1 MAIESSKEREEEILA
16 AVDLGSNSF
25 HMIIARVRD
34 GHFHVLDS
42 LRDMVQLRAGLD
54 AHGNLTAESQ
64 ERALACLARFG
75 ERVSGLPITSV
86 RAVGTN
92 TLRVARNSHVFL
104 QKARQALGHPIEI
117 VAGEEEARL
126 IYLGVAHALS
136 FDQQRR
142 LVMDIGGGST
152 EFIIGEGFTGLRRE
166 SLSMGCVSFTQQ
178 FFADGEIT
186 KKNLNAAALAA
197 RVQLRDIRREY
208 REMGWEMAVG
218 ASGTIRCVASVVAAN
233 EWSDDGCITLAALDK
248 LQRALLD
255 AGHVDNLKLPGL
267 SDERAS
273 ILPAGVSVL
282 RTSFQVLKIERMT
295 VSDGALREGLLY
307 DLVGRLHHDDERERT
322 VTAMMKRYHV
332 DIGHVDRIDQTAQQF
347 LKQVAKKWQLDKR
360 VDGQRLAWAVKLHE
374 IGLAISHGSR
384 HKHAAYLVANS
395 DMSGFSREE
404 QYALSVLIQGQRK
417 AFPRKLIK
425 SLPEEVQ
432 QSIQWLTVI
441 LRLALVF
448 NRGRSNQAEALDCQL
463 KPRKKGLKLTLSED
477 WLASHPLTEQDL
489 LQEQAYLAKAK
500 IKLKLH
506 AKEAD

>member
-1 MAIESSKEREEEILA
+1 MSEEQKINEQEEILA
-16 AVDLGSNSF
+16 AIDLGSNSF

-34 GHFHVLDS
+34 GHFHKLDS
-42 LRDMVQLRAGLD
+42 LREMVQLRAGLD
-54 AHGNLTAESQ
+54 AQGNLTAEAQ

-75 ERVSGLPITSV
+75 ERVSGLPTMSV

-92 TLRVARNSHVFL
+92 TLRVAKNSREFL
-104 QKARQALGHPIEI
+104 QKARRALGNPIEI

-186 KKNLNAAALAA
+186 KKKLKLAALAA
-197 RVQLRDIRREY
+197 RVQLRDIRLEY
-208 REMGWEMAVG
+208 RKMGWEMAIG

-233 EWSDDGCITLAALDK
+233 EWSDDGCITLESLDK
-248 LQRALLD
+248 LQQAIIE
-255 AGHVDNLKLPGL
+255 AEHVDNLKLAGL
-267 SDERAS
+267 SEERAA
-273 ILPAGVSVL
+273 ILPAGVSIL
-282 RTSFQVLKIERMT
+282 RTAFQVLKIDRMT

-332 DIGHVDRIDQTAQQF
+332 DIGHVDRVDLVAQQF
-347 LKQVAKKWQLDKR
+347 LKKTAKKWRLDKK

-374 IGLAISHGSR
+374 IGLAISHGGR

-417 AFPRKLIK
+417 NFPRKLVRD
-425 SLPEEVQ
+425 LPEEVQ
-432 QSIQWLTVI
+432 HSIRWLMVI

-448 NRGRSNQAEALDCQL
+448 NRGRADPEALDCTL
-463 KPRKKGLKLTLSED
+463 KATKKGLKLTLSGE
-477 WLASHPLTEQDL
+477 WLAEHPLTEQDL

-500 IKLKLH
+500 IKLSLVTKI
-506 AKEAD
+506 EE

>member
-1 MAIESSKEREEEILA
+1 MAANDKTEPWEEILA
-16 AVDLGSNSF
+16 AIDLGSNSF

-42 LRDMVQLRAGLD
+42 LREMVQLRAGLD
-54 AHGNLTAESQ
+54 EEGSLTEAAQ
-64 ERALACLARFG
+64 TRALACLSRFG
-75 ERVSGLPITSV
+75 ERLSGLPASSV

-92 TLRVARNSHVFL
+92 TLRVAKNSRLFL
-104 QKARQALGHPIEI
+104 QKARQTLGHPIEI

-136 FDQQRR
+136 FDQKRR

-152 EFIIGEGFTGLRRE
+152 EFIIGEGLTGLRRE

-178 FFADGEIT
+178 FFADGDIT
-186 KKNLNAAALAA
+186 RKKLKAAALAA

-208 REMGWEMAVG
+208 RKMGWERAVG

-233 EWSDDGCITLAALDK
+233 EWSDDGCITLEALDK
-248 LQRALLD
+248 LQLAMID
-255 AGHVDNLKLPGL
+255 AGHVDKLKLAGL
-267 SDERAS
+267 SEERAA

-282 RTSFQVLKIERMT
+282 WTAFQVLKIDRMT

-332 DIGHVDRIDQTAQQF
+332 DIGHIDRIDRAAQQF
-347 LKQVAKKWQLDKR
+347 FQKTAKKWQLDPQ

-395 DMSGFSREE
+395 DMSGFSRED
-404 QYALSVLIQGQRK
+404 QYVLSVLIQGQRK
-417 AFPRKLIK
+417 SFPKKEIK
-425 SLPEEVQ
+425 NLADEVQ
-432 QSIQWLTVI
+432 HSIRWLTVI

-448 NRGRSNQAEALDCQL
+448 NRGRSKQEEVLDCQL
-463 KPRKKGLKLTLSED
+463 EPTKKGLKLTLSEE
-477 WLASHPLTEQDL
+477 WLATHPLTEQDL

-500 IKLKLH
+500 IKLKLIT
-506 AKEAD
+506 KTAD